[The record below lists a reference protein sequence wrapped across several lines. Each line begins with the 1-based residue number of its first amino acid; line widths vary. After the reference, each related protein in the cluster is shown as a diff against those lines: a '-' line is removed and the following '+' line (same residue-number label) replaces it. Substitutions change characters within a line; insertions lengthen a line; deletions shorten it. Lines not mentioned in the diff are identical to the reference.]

1 MIQTVGASWLM
12 ATIAPSAD
20 RVALVQTAGAL
31 PFFFLSMIAG
41 ALADLYDRRRLMLFS
56 QWLMLLASAALALIT
71 LFGEITPEVLLLLTF
86 LLGCG
91 AASFAPAWQA
101 SIADQVPRD
110 QIAPAVLVNAVGF
123 NLARSVGPAIGGVIV
138 AAAGAVA
145 AFVIN
150 AVSYIG
156 MLATIM
162 NALAL
167 QDALESLGVPTRVQT
182 ALTITQVAEPY
193 IRRRALRH
201 LEKERIVIFGGG
213 TGNPFFST
221 DTAAALRALEVGAE
235 VVLMAKNKVDGVY
248 SDDPRK
254 NPEAVRFDE
263 LTYLEV
269 LNRGLQVMDNTAI
282 TLCMEAGLPI
292 VVFDIFKP
300 GALVGIIQGEK
311 VGTLIH

>member
-1 MIQTVGASWLM
+1 MKYKRVLLKLSGEFLTRNGFGIEPE
-12 ATIAPSAD
+12 AT
-20 RVALVQTAGAL
+20 Q
-31 PFFFLSMIAG
+31 
-41 ALADLYDRRRLMLFS
+41 ALAREIKAAYDTGV
-56 QWLMLLASAALALIT
+56 QLAIV
-71 LFGEITPEVLLLLTF
+71 I
-86 LLGCG
+86 G
-91 AASFAPAWQA
+91 AGNLWRGARQGVGMDRAT
-101 SIADQVPRD
+101 AD
-110 QIAPAVLVNAVGF
+110 
-123 NLARSVGPAIGGVIV
+123 
-138 AAAGAVA
+138 
-145 AFVIN
+145 
-150 AVSYIG
+150 YIG

-221 DTAAALRALEVGAE
+221 DTAAALRAAEVGAE

-269 LNRGLQVMDNTAI
+269 LNRGLQVMDTTAI

>member
-1 MIQTVGASWLM
+1 MKYKRVLLKLSGEFLTSNGFGIEPE
-12 ATIAPSAD
+12 AT
-20 RVALVQTAGAL
+20 Q
-31 PFFFLSMIAG
+31 
-41 ALADLYDRRRLMLFS
+41 ALAREIKAAYETGVQLAMVIGAGNLWRGARQGVGMDR
-56 QWLMLLASAALALIT
+56 AT
-71 LFGEITPEVLLLLTF
+71 
-86 LLGCG
+86 
-91 AASFAPAWQA
+91 
-101 SIADQVPRD
+101 AD
-110 QIAPAVLVNAVGF
+110 
-123 NLARSVGPAIGGVIV
+123 
-138 AAAGAVA
+138 
-145 AFVIN
+145 
-150 AVSYIG
+150 YIG

-167 QDALESLGVPTRVQT
+167 QDALEALSIPTRVQT

-263 LTYLEV
+263 LSYLDV
-269 LNRGLQVMDNTAI
+269 LNRGLQVMDTTAI

>member
-1 MIQTVGASWLM
+1 MKYKRVLLKLSGEFLTSNGFGIEPE
-12 ATIAPSAD
+12 AT
-20 RVALVQTAGAL
+20 Q
-31 PFFFLSMIAG
+31 
-41 ALADLYDRRRLMLFS
+41 ALAREIKAAYETGVQLAIVIGAGNLWRGARQGVGMDR
-56 QWLMLLASAALALIT
+56 AT
-71 LFGEITPEVLLLLTF
+71 
-86 LLGCG
+86 
-91 AASFAPAWQA
+91 
-101 SIADQVPRD
+101 AD
-110 QIAPAVLVNAVGF
+110 
-123 NLARSVGPAIGGVIV
+123 
-138 AAAGAVA
+138 
-145 AFVIN
+145 
-150 AVSYIG
+150 YIG

-167 QDALESLGVPTRVQT
+167 QDALEALSIPTRVQT

-263 LTYLEV
+263 LGYLDV
-269 LNRGLQVMDNTAI
+269 LNRGLQVMDTTAI

-311 VGTLIH
+311 VGTMIH

>member
-1 MIQTVGASWLM
+1 MKYKRVLLKLSGEFLTRNGFGIEPE
-12 ATIAPSAD
+12 AT
-20 RVALVQTAGAL
+20 Q
-31 PFFFLSMIAG
+31 
-41 ALADLYDRRRLMLFS
+41 ALAREIKAAYDTGV
-56 QWLMLLASAALALIT
+56 QLAIV
-71 LFGEITPEVLLLLTF
+71 I
-86 LLGCG
+86 G
-91 AASFAPAWQA
+91 AGNLWRGARQGVGMDRAT
-101 SIADQVPRD
+101 AD
-110 QIAPAVLVNAVGF
+110 
-123 NLARSVGPAIGGVIV
+123 
-138 AAAGAVA
+138 
-145 AFVIN
+145 
-150 AVSYIG
+150 YIG

-235 VVLMAKNKVDGVY
+235 VVLKAKNKVDGVY

-269 LNRGLQVMDNTAI
+269 LNRGLQVMDTTAI

>member
-1 MIQTVGASWLM
+1 MKYKRVLLKLSGEFLTRNGFGIEPE
-12 ATIAPSAD
+12 AT
-20 RVALVQTAGAL
+20 Q
-31 PFFFLSMIAG
+31 
-41 ALADLYDRRRLMLFS
+41 ALAREIKAAYDTGV
-56 QWLMLLASAALALIT
+56 QLAIV
-71 LFGEITPEVLLLLTF
+71 I
-86 LLGCG
+86 G
-91 AASFAPAWQA
+91 AGNLWRGARQGVGLDRAT
-101 SIADQVPRD
+101 AD
-110 QIAPAVLVNAVGF
+110 
-123 NLARSVGPAIGGVIV
+123 
-138 AAAGAVA
+138 
-145 AFVIN
+145 
-150 AVSYIG
+150 YIG

-269 LNRGLQVMDNTAI
+269 LNRGLQVMDTTAI

>member
-1 MIQTVGASWLM
+1 MKYKRVLLKLSGEFLTRNGFGIEPE
-12 ATIAPSAD
+12 AT
-20 RVALVQTAGAL
+20 Q
-31 PFFFLSMIAG
+31 
-41 ALADLYDRRRLMLFS
+41 ALAREIKAAYDTGV
-56 QWLMLLASAALALIT
+56 QLAIV
-71 LFGEITPEVLLLLTF
+71 I
-86 LLGCG
+86 G
-91 AASFAPAWQA
+91 AGNLWRGARQGVGMDRAT
-101 SIADQVPRD
+101 AD
-110 QIAPAVLVNAVGF
+110 
-123 NLARSVGPAIGGVIV
+123 
-138 AAAGAVA
+138 
-145 AFVIN
+145 
-150 AVSYIG
+150 YIG

-269 LNRGLQVMDNTAI
+269 LNRGLQVMDTTAI

-300 GALVGIIQGEK
+300 GALVGIIQEEK

>member
-1 MIQTVGASWLM
+1 MRYKRVLLKLSGEFLTSNGFGIEPE
-12 ATIAPSAD
+12 AT
-20 RVALVQTAGAL
+20 Q
-31 PFFFLSMIAG
+31 
-41 ALADLYDRRRLMLFS
+41 ALAREIKAAYETGVQLAIVIGAGNLWRGARQGVGMDR
-56 QWLMLLASAALALIT
+56 AT
-71 LFGEITPEVLLLLTF
+71 
-86 LLGCG
+86 
-91 AASFAPAWQA
+91 
-101 SIADQVPRD
+101 AD
-110 QIAPAVLVNAVGF
+110 
-123 NLARSVGPAIGGVIV
+123 
-138 AAAGAVA
+138 
-145 AFVIN
+145 
-150 AVSYIG
+150 YIG

-167 QDALESLGVPTRVQT
+167 QDALEALSIPTRVQT

-263 LTYLEV
+263 LSYLDV
-269 LNRGLQVMDNTAI
+269 LNRGLQVMDTTAI

>member
-1 MIQTVGASWLM
+1 MRYKRVLLKLSGEFLTQNGFGIEPE
-12 ATIAPSAD
+12 AT
-20 RVALVQTAGAL
+20 Q
-31 PFFFLSMIAG
+31 
-41 ALADLYDRRRLMLFS
+41 ALAREIKAAYETGVQLAIVIGAGNLWRGARQGVGMDR
-56 QWLMLLASAALALIT
+56 AT
-71 LFGEITPEVLLLLTF
+71 
-86 LLGCG
+86 
-91 AASFAPAWQA
+91 
-101 SIADQVPRD
+101 AD
-110 QIAPAVLVNAVGF
+110 
-123 NLARSVGPAIGGVIV
+123 
-138 AAAGAVA
+138 
-145 AFVIN
+145 
-150 AVSYIG
+150 YIG

-167 QDALESLGVPTRVQT
+167 QDALEALGIPTRVQT

-254 NPEAVRFDE
+254 NPNAKRFDE
-263 LTYLEV
+263 LTYMEV
-269 LNRGLQVMDNTAI
+269 LNRGLQVMDPTAI

-311 VGTLIH
+311 VGTLIHP

>member
-1 MIQTVGASWLM
+1 MKYKRVLLKLSGEFLTRNGFGIEPE
-12 ATIAPSAD
+12 AT
-20 RVALVQTAGAL
+20 Q
-31 PFFFLSMIAG
+31 
-41 ALADLYDRRRLMLFS
+41 ALAREIKAAYDTGV
-56 QWLMLLASAALALIT
+56 QLAIV
-71 LFGEITPEVLLLLTF
+71 I
-86 LLGCG
+86 G
-91 AASFAPAWQA
+91 AGNLWRGARQGVGMDRAT
-101 SIADQVPRD
+101 AD
-110 QIAPAVLVNAVGF
+110 
-123 NLARSVGPAIGGVIV
+123 
-138 AAAGAVA
+138 
-145 AFVIN
+145 
-150 AVSYIG
+150 YIG

-269 LNRGLQVMDNTAI
+269 LNRGLQVMDATAI

>member
-1 MIQTVGASWLM
+1 MKYKRVLLKLSGEFLTSNGFGIEPE
-12 ATIAPSAD
+12 AT
-20 RVALVQTAGAL
+20 Q
-31 PFFFLSMIAG
+31 
-41 ALADLYDRRRLMLFS
+41 ALAREIKAAYETGVQLAIVIGAGNLWRGARQGVGMDR
-56 QWLMLLASAALALIT
+56 AT
-71 LFGEITPEVLLLLTF
+71 
-86 LLGCG
+86 
-91 AASFAPAWQA
+91 
-101 SIADQVPRD
+101 AD
-110 QIAPAVLVNAVGF
+110 
-123 NLARSVGPAIGGVIV
+123 
-138 AAAGAVA
+138 
-145 AFVIN
+145 
-150 AVSYIG
+150 YIG

-167 QDALESLGVPTRVQT
+167 QDALEALSIPTRVQT

-221 DTAAALRALEVGAE
+221 DTAAALRALEVEAE

-263 LTYLEV
+263 LSYLDV
-269 LNRGLQVMDNTAI
+269 LNRGLQVMDTTAI

>member
-1 MIQTVGASWLM
+1 MKYQRVLLKLSGEFLTQNGFGIEPE
-12 ATIAPSAD
+12 ATK
-20 RVALVQTAGAL
+20 
-31 PFFFLSMIAG
+31 
-41 ALADLYDRRRLMLFS
+41 ALAREIRAAYETGVQLAIVIGAGNLWRGARQGVGMDR
-56 QWLMLLASAALALIT
+56 AT
-71 LFGEITPEVLLLLTF
+71 
-86 LLGCG
+86 
-91 AASFAPAWQA
+91 
-101 SIADQVPRD
+101 AD
-110 QIAPAVLVNAVGF
+110 
-123 NLARSVGPAIGGVIV
+123 
-138 AAAGAVA
+138 
-145 AFVIN
+145 
-150 AVSYIG
+150 YIG
-156 MLATIM
+156 MLATVM

-167 QDALESLGVPTRVQT
+167 QDALESLGIPTRVQT

-201 LEKERIVIFGGG
+201 LEKGRIVIFGGG

-235 VVLMAKNKVDGVY
+235 AVLMAKNKVDGVY

-254 NPEAVRFDE
+254 NPNAVRFDE

-269 LNRGLQVMDNTAI
+269 LNRGLQVMDTTAI

-311 VGTLIH
+311 VGTLIHA

>member
-1 MIQTVGASWLM
+1 MKYKRVLLKLSGEFLTRNGFGIEPE
-12 ATIAPSAD
+12 AT
-20 RVALVQTAGAL
+20 Q
-31 PFFFLSMIAG
+31 
-41 ALADLYDRRRLMLFS
+41 ALAREIKAAYDTGV
-56 QWLMLLASAALALIT
+56 QLAIV
-71 LFGEITPEVLLLLTF
+71 I
-86 LLGCG
+86 G
-91 AASFAPAWQA
+91 AGNLWRGARQGVGMDRAT
-101 SIADQVPRD
+101 AD
-110 QIAPAVLVNAVGF
+110 
-123 NLARSVGPAIGGVIV
+123 
-138 AAAGAVA
+138 
-145 AFVIN
+145 
-150 AVSYIG
+150 YIG

-248 SDDPRK
+248 SDVPRK

-269 LNRGLQVMDNTAI
+269 LNRGLQVMDTTAI

>member
-1 MIQTVGASWLM
+1 MKYKRVLLKLSGEFLTRNGFGIEPE
-12 ATIAPSAD
+12 AT
-20 RVALVQTAGAL
+20 Q
-31 PFFFLSMIAG
+31 
-41 ALADLYDRRRLMLFS
+41 ALAREIKAAYDTGV
-56 QWLMLLASAALALIT
+56 QLAIV
-71 LFGEITPEVLLLLTF
+71 I
-86 LLGCG
+86 G
-91 AASFAPAWQA
+91 AGNLWRGARQGVGMDRAT
-101 SIADQVPRD
+101 AD
-110 QIAPAVLVNAVGF
+110 
-123 NLARSVGPAIGGVIV
+123 
-138 AAAGAVA
+138 
-145 AFVIN
+145 
-150 AVSYIG
+150 YIG

-213 TGNPFFST
+213 TGNPFSST
-221 DTAAALRALEVGAE
+221 DTAAAPRALEVGAE
-235 VVLMAKNKVDGVY
+235 VVLKAKNKVDGVY

-269 LNRGLQVMDNTAI
+269 LNRGLQVMDTTAI